1 MFYLKKI
8 TLETCSTDIAAM
20 QDIVLHCHY
29 FILVIKILRKLQRRS
44 LFLINLQLYLTS
56 FAWQLATLFKPELL
70 QKYSRRFWPK
80 VHNIKFKKHLFVV
93 DFFILPVVLEGL
105 SFIGKEFLCKELLG
119 GVTFVGVLKPRKN
132 IW

>member
-1 MFYLKKI
+1 MFYLKRI
-8 TLETCSTDIAAM
+8 TLETCTADIVPM

-93 DFFILPVVLEGL
+93 DFFYFTCCTWRVV
-105 SFIGKEFLCKELLG
+105 FIGKEFLCKELLG